1 MHRIVPALLL
11 LLVCLASAVPCV
23 AADEPSVIVSA
34 CEVVPAVMMP
44 GDRAMIHITI
54 TNTATGATRTTR
66 ESYPAAGKTVTT
78 TTDLNPTVTSVYL
91 DGKGEIRVLGGNS
104 QFTGDLGPGQSVR
117 LSFLIEAPSR
127 EGIYFPVLRSSITG
141 AQNLLYPIP
150 VNVNLP
156 IAAMQEPD
164 LAVSQGPVVYA
175 HPGETSEVA
184 ITVTN
189 LGESTAEQVSLTVT
203 GTDPQ
208 VSVVKNGSW
217 YATEFAPGD
226 AQTLTLTLHSD
237 EHAALGLHEIP
248 VEISYVRADGS
259 RARQVGTVTL
269 DLRGDAD
276 LDIMSVSTTPEQVRE
291 GDPFDLVIR
300 LENTGTGK
308 AISTRATV
316 DLPFP
321 GTREAFIGSIKTGN
335 DAPAVFGLT
344 ADEPGEHSYTF
355 TVRYADDYGDHT
367 LTRTL
372 TLYVEETDATPIVM
386 GAVIIVVVAG
396 ALGYYWFRRTQGE

>member
-1 MHRIVPALLL
+1 MHRIVPVLLFF
-11 LLVCLASAVPCV
+11 CLAIAVPQV
-23 AADEPSVIVSA
+23 AADKPSIIVSD

-54 TNTATGATRTTR
+54 TNTATGATQTLE

-117 LSFLIEAPSR
+117 LSFLIEAPVR
-127 EGIYFPVLRSSITG
+127 AGIYFPVLRSSITG
-141 AQNLLYPIP
+141 AQNLVYPIP

-164 LAVSQGPVVYA
+164 LAISQGPVEFT
-175 HPGETSEVA
+175 HPGGTSEVPV
-184 ITVTN
+184 TVSN
-189 LGESTAEQVSLTVT
+189 LGAGTAEQVSLTVRD
-203 GTDPQ
+203 TDPQ
-208 VSVVKNGSW
+208 VSAVRNGSW
-217 YATEFAPGD
+217 YAASIDPGRSHGLLIGFHSEKDAAP
-226 AQTLTLTLHSD
+226 
-237 EHAALGLHEIP
+237 GLHEVP
-248 VEISYVRADGS
+248 VEISYIRADGS
-259 RARQVGTVTL
+259 RASQTGTITL
-269 DLRGDAD
+269 DIRGDAD
-276 LDIMSVSTTPEQVRE
+276 LDIMSVSTTP
-291 GDPFDLVIR
+291 DPVMAGEAFDLVIR

-308 AISTRATV
+308 AVSTVSTV

-344 ADEPGEHSYTF
+344 AGEPGDHEYTV
-355 TVRYADDYGDHT
+355 TVRYADEYGDHT

-372 TLYVEETDATPIVM
+372 HLYVEQTDAAPIVL

-396 ALGYYWFRRTQGE
+396 GLGYYWFRRKRGE

>member
-1 MHRIVPALLL
+1 MHRIVPALLFFF
-11 LLVCLASAVPCV
+11 CLAVAVPHV
-23 AADEPSVIVSA
+23 AADTPSVIVSD

-54 TNTATGATRTTR
+54 TNTATGATQTLE

-91 DGKGEIRVLGGNS
+91 DGMGDIRVLGGNS

-117 LSFLIEAPSR
+117 LSFLIEAPQQ

-164 LAVSQGPVVYA
+164 LAVSQGPVEYT
-175 HPGETSEVA
+175 HPGVTSEVPV
-184 ITVTN
+184 TVTN
-189 LGESTAEQVSLTVT
+189 LGAGTAGQVSLTVQ
-203 GTDPQ
+203 GTDNQ
-208 VSVVKNGSW
+208 VSAVRNGSW
-217 YATEFAPGD
+217 YAASIGPGESHGVLI
-226 AQTLTLTLHSD
+226 AFHSERD
-237 EHAALGLHEIP
+237 AALGLHEVP
-248 VEISYVRADGS
+248 VVISYVRADGS
-259 RARQVGTVTL
+259 RARQTGTVTL

-276 LDIMSVSTTPEQVRE
+276 LDLMSVSTTP
-291 GDPFDLVIR
+291 DPVVAGEDFNLVIR

-308 AISTRATV
+308 AVSTASTV

-344 ADEPGEHSYTF
+344 AGEPGDHEYTV

-372 TLYVEETDATPIVM
+372 HLYVGQTDATPVIL
-386 GAVIIVVVAG
+386 GAVIMVLVAG
-396 ALGYYWFRRTQGE
+396 GLGYYWFRRQRGE